1 MMSNQIAKLLAD
13 LAARP
18 QQVEL
23 IDELDLAWSS
33 EADWETVVR
42 EIPLH
47 ARRLTDGS
55 ASARLLARSAYIARL
70 GLDDAATADALLNE
84 ALTRSSDAAAFAE
97 AVVASVESS
106 DDWDVV
112 LGALEDAEAAVA
124 STGAK
129 SRLAVAQGG
138 VFETHKQDHKSA
150 IAAFKRAA
158 ELDPTHAEAFRRG
171 RLLFAAA
178 GNWEKVVTFLGA
190 EAKLAGVA
198 AAKAAL
204 IAEVAEIQ
212 FSHLANPSAARA
224 KLAEALALDP
234 TCAAAVA
241 LSAKLPADVAVAA
254 TAVLTALPAPV
265 AAAPV
270 AAAPAAA
277 APAAAAPLAAPIAP
291 SLVAPA
297 PKPVVAAVVTA
308 PVAAAPVAASFGA
321 PAAVAG
327 PLDAARFFPLG
338 WDEMTTYID
347 DLREIAYGSAEGATR
362 LGARIV
368 DLLARDGA
376 SDDVLAREAW
386 DLLGLSDDKFGLAR
400 QLLAAVYC
408 RRNVWGELEMQL
420 ADADGSEPDG
430 GWAGALYVAR
440 FNALGDRAGA
450 AEVAGRAGAAAQRDA
465 EVIDAV
471 VKGNW
476 RKAQTTF
483 MERLAGFGAAAEA
496 ESYRE
501 LAYLALGFHAEDK
514 VADSLRR
521 VLKANKADASAR
533 ELAKAVYRRSEKWQP
548 LAELLKQHADEAQRE
563 SSLRSSM
570 LRELLRIYRDELKQ
584 DMLVVT
590 TYQALAQLHPT
601 DLALL
606 DELGGRLESLGRWPD
621 LIDVKRKR
629 IAALDSDSDRIA
641 AMRELAQLYLVRFSN
656 QAEAIKL
663 FEQIRELDE
672 SDEGAVASLE
682 DLYDKR
688 REWEKLIA
696 IKRMLAERA
705 FGNDERIKYLRDAA
719 DVAATKARKP
729 ELAVALW
736 GEVLECDANDLQAL
750 SALEQGYEREKNF
763 ARLAEIVERKAA
775 ATVEAAPKAL
785 ALLKLAQLLGD
796 RLGQTERA
804 LEVYE
809 ELLEVE
815 PSNARAREAIRK
827 GAIEL
832 QQWERLELLYARDEN
847 WSEYARQLEG
857 LVGTVKQ
864 AEVKVELSFKLW
876 EVLSERLNQV
886 DRGSKAL
893 ERVLTVDNANE
904 RAAELL
910 APIYEG
916 RGDQPGLARVS
927 EVLLRHATDETA
939 QRDLLIKLGLI
950 ARKMNDAAKAYNW
963 LSRAV
968 VTGEL
973 VVSVLDD
980 LDASSKASR
989 NDRSLAEV
997 YGKALGNLYDTR
1009 SEAWLSV
1016 AMRRAKLLD
1025 LSLSDAP
1032 AALTVYEEVLASWP
1046 EQADALERQEV
1057 LLTRLARWD
1066 DLLSVLDD
1074 KAALAQGETR
1084 VVLLRRIASLQ
1095 DEQRKDEA
1103 AAIDAYRALR
1113 EAVPTDLPALQALRR
1128 LYRGSNDGLELA
1140 TVLSDLVGL
1149 STGAASV
1156 DLRLE
1161 LAAVYLDLL
1170 EDSSSAM
1177 EVVSGL
1183 ATDAPKHPKVKGLLE
1198 RLVEFDGQRAQA
1210 ALLLEPIYTSES
1222 SWKLLV
1228 GVLDIQL
1235 DAAESL
1241 ATRKQ
1246 LLERIGQLQLERLN
1260 DATGAW
1266 KSYEALLRAEPRST
1280 LAQTRLETMAKAKEL
1295 WKQYV
1300 GLLESVVDD
1309 EGLAGA
1315 DAERAVEIFERA
1327 AQICDK
1333 TLGQHEE
1340 AVRLLRRVLEVDG
1353 RRESTMVQLEAL
1365 LVRLKDWE
1373 ANLEVIEL
1381 RLALHTDAAQRKGLL
1396 VRAAGLWEEMLD
1408 AAERAVEV
1416 WQRLADEQSGDRDA
1430 LSNLDRLF
1438 GQTGEHAQQ
1447 AGVLEQRIAL
1457 ATGAERT
1464 ALVARLAALQIEQIG
1479 DIAQGL
1485 LLWAEVL
1492 NAEPGHAVARSA
1504 VWALLSDDDYAQAA
1518 SDLLQPLLE
1527 KEKSWEKVVTVVEA
1541 RLRIAAT
1548 PDERRGHVLLLTQL
1562 HASQLKRTDVAY
1574 GVARAH
1580 LGEFLSDGEV
1590 VGTAEQLAG
1599 SAGKMADFVG
1609 VLVSLSRDESDELL
1623 GTTML
1628 ARAARLSEV
1637 SLSDVAGA
1645 VALWNEVLERDDQN
1659 DEALLALV
1667 RLYNQTRAWEGL
1679 VGALLRRAELPSSM
1693 SEPSVR
1699 RGLLLQSAALYE
1711 ESLEAPAK
1719 AIDTYLSVLEMDPLD
1734 RDAVEAL
1741 ERLFSRAER
1750 WEELVENY
1758 GRKLEFV
1765 TDLRARREILFTLG
1779 AVFEKELDDK
1789 ERAIEAFGRALAA
1802 DGGDL
1807 GAVEALDRLYAV
1819 TENWFELQRILE
1831 LEATLVKGG
1840 DASRNTR
1847 YRLGRLL
1854 EKEQGDLPG
1863 ALAIYGAIL
1872 AEASEHGATRDA
1884 LIQLMESG
1892 EAAVEAALLLAP
1904 IYRKER
1910 DGARLAGV
1918 IEVIAEGAET
1928 TAAKHDRLVELAE
1941 VEEGFNGSPEAAF
1954 AAYRRAATE
1963 EARATTLDAL
1973 ERLAGTLEN
1982 WRDLSDFFR
1991 ELAESV
1997 GEPTEQRAIL
2007 LRSARILEVKVE
2019 DHKAA
2024 IEVLEELAGRDASDA
2039 EALVSLERL
2048 YQAGESWKEVADTLQ
2063 RQVDTASEAAWKRT
2077 LRLRLAGVMAEFLR
2091 RPGDAV
2097 ETYGEVLRESEHD
2110 ADAMAALEGLL
2121 AAGSEVQAVAA
2132 WLEPSYRALGRW
2144 KALVA
2149 LNRARI
2155 DVESDG
2161 DERYRIWLETA
2172 EVQVSELQDQSAG
2185 LVATA
2190 QALMERPTE
2199 AGLRDQL
2206 EQFAAT
2212 TKKWSE
2218 VADVFGDLLREELSD
2233 DDKKDYATRQ
2243 GRILESELNELDGAE
2258 KAWLTVLSVDE
2269 ADATALEALDR
2280 IYLAQKR
2287 WADLAP
2293 VLTRRRDGLFE
2304 PAQVVA
2310 LLWRRAEVQEQ
2321 HLDDA
2326 EAAVASY
2333 EEILESEATHKAALD
2348 ALERLFLAS
2357 ESWARLFDVL
2367 ERQLELATE
2376 DAARVGYLERMALL
2390 ADELLDRSDDAVELW
2405 RRVAA
2410 IRPDA
2415 TNAWEQLSLLLE
2427 RLERDQEWADVL
2439 DQLVELAPNAAA
2451 QHGLLVR
2458 AGRVQ
2463 AERLDNA
2470 EAAIERFAK
2479 ALLLQPDN
2487 GDDLRQLRAL
2497 YQQVGSAEPLADVL
2511 ERLVAG
2517 KHLEEGDHVAI
2528 FVQLG
2533 ELYADTIGDREKAVA
2548 AWERVLA
2555 SQPESVD
2562 TLERLDGLFGSLGQ
2576 WEKCAAILEQ
2586 KVALLTTDTDR
2597 IEILHRIA
2605 GIWSNE
2611 VRNQEKAV
2619 AALERIAD
2627 LDITDGDACAA
2638 LEALYESME
2647 NWSALGSL
2655 IVDRATYTEDLWERK
2670 TTLLRAVP
2678 VFEQKLNNAAMAFT
2692 VVAKALDLAP
2702 TEEELRL
2709 ELERLADLAGE
2720 HAALIDL
2727 YRSIIGRV
2735 AADDSEEATLPFR
2748 LAAGRIQEEKLN
2760 RPEMAEVFFD
2770 QALAIDGENTLAL
2783 AALERI
2789 YTVTEDW
2796 SALSGILTRKVEV
2809 SYDPAAQGELL
2820 RRVGSIAEEKLRD
2833 LDAAAKAF
2841 QQALDV
2847 QDRDAVAYDALERI
2861 FAAMPDWRELVAVLE
2876 RRADVASEPSE
2887 MVRCRSEVAEIW
2899 ATKLHDVERA
2909 IDAYFDA
2916 LSVKADD
2923 LPAMVAVEPLLASIE
2938 DWSRWLEVTERR
2950 LALLTGTG
2958 ERVELL
2964 LARARVQE
2972 RSADD
2977 VFSAIGSLESVL
2989 SLDAGHDLAF
2999 TSLERIFTEQERFE
3013 ELVALYDRR
3022 AVAASE
3028 LDERVSA
3035 RTKAAAVLVEQ
3046 QQDTARAIASLEQAL
3061 ELRGTE
3067 LGALA
3072 SLAGLYEET
3081 ENWKRSVELL
3091 DRAAAVT
3098 GDEASKLVFHF
3109 HAGELLGAK
3118 LGLHAE
3124 ALDRFNRA
3132 RDLDGTRPAVL
3143 RGVASELEALG
3154 RWDEA
3159 VSVQLAHLEMTTE
3172 VMDRAV
3178 LMTAIGR
3185 THLVHLGLQSEGQ
3198 RWLEDALELDPTLAR
3213 AAEPLLPIYVKLDR
3227 AERARPLVKLLL
3239 SQEEEREP
3247 AAAASLE
3254 RIAGWVAES
3263 LLQFDEARAHY
3274 DAAIQLE
3281 GSNPETLLG
3290 LARVSAKVGQHRD
3303 AAEAYQEVLRMA
3315 GATLAVAQRTE
3326 VMMSAARCYM
3336 EVDDLYGARDLSEQ
3350 VLATEPNR
3358 ADALQLLLQ
3367 CCIASN
3373 DESGAL
3379 EARTKLL
3386 EVVPSAER
3394 FKLLVQIGESYEA
3407 ASNLDE
3413 ADKYLRLALELEP
3426 NSRLVLNKLLQ
3437 IYAES
3442 ENWQRATET
3451 LGVLAAQETDA
3462 SRKARLLFSIG
3473 TMFRDQLEN
3482 AGEAIVFFNQALGE
3496 DAGLLEAFEAIDQL
3510 LTEAKDWTALQK
3522 NYRKM
3527 IERVG
3532 SDSSEEGRALQL
3544 LLYRNLG
3551 EVYRSRLGMYEE
3563 AIASFQLA
3571 SGLAPN
3577 DQTLH
3582 EILADLYARSGASGK
3597 AVIAQHHRLIEN
3609 EPNRVESYQTLYEL
3623 YLRENEVDKAWCV
3636 AGALALLG
3644 QATREQEAFYQKH
3657 LNAVPKAVSKPIS
3670 AEQWRLI
3677 YHADTDV
3684 VLSNLFAA
3692 VSVSI
3697 RDTFSSDL
3705 KTVGV
3710 KKKDRLDLADKSLFS
3725 TALAQ
3730 AATAVDSGALLAYV
3744 KEGAVGVSNA
3754 NLHPAAVLVG
3764 KEMLSGK
3771 QPRELAFAAAR
3782 AAALMRPEFY
3792 LASVAPKSD
3801 AIKPFFYAAVAV
3813 VTEQMPADAPVEKV
3827 QELAHAMQDLQPPH
3841 RGEIEAR
3848 VKAVLD
3854 AGRNPDL
3861 SAWLRHADLTAARA
3875 ALVVS
3880 GDLRSAIEQI
3890 SQGANAVGR
3899 SAPQDRVRDLTL
3911 FAVSEHYFQLRA
3923 ELGLALPAGA
3933 RP

>member
-33 EADWETVVR
+33 ESDWETVVR
-42 EIPLH
+42 EIPVH
-47 ARRLTDGS
+47 ARRLTDGAS
-55 ASARLLARSAYIARL
+55 AARLLARSAYIARL
-70 GLDDAATADALLNE
+70 GLDDASTADALLNE
-84 ALTRSSDAAAFAE
+84 ALERSSDATAFAA
-97 AVVASVESS
+97 AVIASVESAE
-106 DDWDVV
+106 DWDVV
-112 LGALEDAEAAVA
+112 LGALEDAEVAVA
-124 STGAK
+124 SPAAK
-129 SRLAVAQGG
+129 SRLVVAMGNLL
-138 VFETHKQDHKSA
+138 ETHKQDQKGA
-150 IAAFKRAA
+150 IAAYKRAA

-171 RLLFAAA
+171 RLLFTAA

-190 EAKLAGVA
+190 ESKLAGSPA
-198 AAKAAL
+198 EKASL
-204 IAEVAEIQ
+204 IAQVAEIQ
-212 FSHLANPSAARA
+212 FSRLSNTSAARV
-224 KLAEALALDP
+224 KVAEALSIDP
-234 TCAAAVA
+234 DCGAAMA
-241 LSAKLPADVAVAA
+241 LSAKLPADVVAA
-254 TAVLTALPAPV
+254 GTSVLTALPTPEV
-265 AAAPV
+265 
-270 AAAPAAA
+270 AAPAAA
-277 APAAAAPLAAPIAP
+277 APVAAPVAPKPMTIAPPPAVAAAKPVAAPVVAPAAAAP
-291 SLVAPA
+291 SLM
-297 PKPVVAAVVTA
+297 A
-308 PVAAAPVAASFGA
+308 PVGGQSAA
-321 PAAVAG
+321 AG
-327 PLDAARFFPLG
+327 PLDAPRFFPLG
-338 WDEMTTYID
+338 WDGLVSYID
-347 DLREIAYGSAEGATR
+347 DLREVAYGSAEGATR
-362 LGARIV
+362 LGARVV

-376 SDDVLAREAW
+376 SDDALASEAW
-386 DLLGLSDDKFGLAR
+386 DLLGLADDKFALAR
-400 QLLAAVYC
+400 QLLAALYC
-408 RRNVWGELEMQL
+408 RRDAWTELEMRL
-420 ADADGSEPDG
+420 AEADAAEEDG

-450 AEVAGRAGAAAQRDA
+450 AALVSRAGAAAQRDA

-501 LAYLALGFHAEDK
+501 LAYLALGFNAEDK

-521 VLKANKADASAR
+521 VLKVNKSDATAR
-533 ELAKAVYRRSEKWQP
+533 ELAKAVYRRGEKWQP
-548 LAELLKQHADEAQRE
+548 LAELLKQHAEEAQRE
-563 SSLRSSM
+563 SAWRGSM

-584 DMLVVT
+584 EMLVVT

-601 DLALL
+601 DLDLL

-621 LIDVKRKR
+621 LIDVRRKR

-641 AMRELAQLYLVRFSN
+641 AIRDLAQLYLVRFSN

-705 FGNDERIKYLRDAA
+705 YGNEERVRYLRDAA

-736 GEVLECDANDLQAL
+736 GEVLDCDANDLQAL
-750 SALEQGYEREKNF
+750 TALEQGYEREKNF
-763 ARLAEIVERKAA
+763 AKLAEIVERKAA
-775 ATVEAAPKAL
+775 ATTDAAPKAL

-815 PSNARAREAIRK
+815 PANARAREAIRK
-827 GAIEL
+827 GSIEL
-832 QQWERLELLYARDEN
+832 QQWERLELLYSRDDN

-857 LVGTVKQ
+857 LVGTLKQ

-893 ERVLTVDNANE
+893 ERVLTVDSANE

-927 EVLLRHATDETA
+927 EILLRHATDETV
-939 QRDLLIKLGLI
+939 QRDLLIRLGLI

-968 VTGEL
+968 LTGEL
-973 VVSVLDD
+973 VVSILDD
-980 LDASSKASR
+980 LDAVSKASR
-989 NDRSLAEV
+989 NDRALAEV
-997 YGKALGNLYDTR
+997 YGKALGNLYDSR

-1066 DLLSVLDD
+1066 DLLSVLED
-1074 KAALAQGETR
+1074 KAAMAQGEAR
-1084 VVLLRRIASLQ
+1084 VVLLRRIATLQ
-1095 DEQRKDEA
+1095 DEQRKDES

-1128 LYRGSNDGLELA
+1128 LYRASNDGVELA
-1140 TVLSDLVGL
+1140 VVLGDLVGL
-1149 STGAASV
+1149 STGAVSV

-1170 EDSSSAM
+1170 DDAASSM
-1177 EVVSGL
+1177 EVVAGL
-1183 ATDAPKHPKVKGLLE
+1183 AVDAPKHPKVKGLLE
-1198 RLVEFDGQRAQA
+1198 RLVEFDGQRVQA

-1222 SWKLLV
+1222 SWKALV
-1228 GVLDIQL
+1228 GALEIQL
-1235 DAAESL
+1235 DAAEAI

-1246 LLERIGQLQLERLN
+1246 LLERIGQLQIERLN
-1260 DATGAW
+1260 DSSGAW

-1280 LAQTRLETMAKAKEL
+1280 LAQTRLETLAKAKEL

-1300 GLLESVVDD
+1300 GLLEAVVDD
-1309 EGLAGA
+1309 EGLAAA
-1315 DAERAVEIFERA
+1315 DAERAVELFERA

-1333 TLGQHEE
+1333 TLGQHDE
-1340 AVRLLRRVLEVDG
+1340 AVRLLRRVLDVDG

-1408 AAERAVEV
+1408 SADRAIEV
-1416 WQRLADEQSGDRDA
+1416 WRRLADEQSGDRDA

-1438 GQTGEHAQQ
+1438 GQTGDHAQQ
-1447 AGVLEQRIAL
+1447 AAILEARIAL
-1457 ATGAERT
+1457 STGAERT
-1464 ALVARLAALQIEQIG
+1464 SLLARLAALQIEQIG

-1485 LLWAEVL
+1485 SLWAEVL
-1492 NAEPGHAVARSA
+1492 NAESGHAGARSA
-1504 VWALLSDDDYAQAA
+1504 VWALLADDDYAQAA
-1518 SDLLQPLLE
+1518 ADLLQPLFE
-1527 KEKSWEKVVTVVEA
+1527 KEKSWEKVVSIVEA

-1548 PDERRGHVLLLTQL
+1548 PDERRAHVVRLTQL

-1574 GVARAH
+1574 AVARAH
-1580 LGEFLSDGEV
+1580 LGEFLSDAEV
-1590 VGTAEQLAG
+1590 VATAEKLAG
-1599 SAGKMADFVG
+1599 SAGKTADFVG
-1609 VLVSLSRDESDELL
+1609 VLVGLSRDESDELL

-1637 SLSDVAGA
+1637 SLSDVSGA

-1659 DEALLALV
+1659 EEALLALE

-1679 VGALLRRAELPSSM
+1679 VSVLLRRAELPSSM
-1693 SEPSVR
+1693 SETSVR
-1699 RGLLLQSAALYE
+1699 RGLLLQAAALYE
-1711 ESLEAPAK
+1711 DSLEEPSK
-1719 AIDTYLSVLEMDPLD
+1719 AIDTYLSVLEMDQLD

-1741 ERLFSRAER
+1741 ERLFTRAAR

-1765 TDLRARREILFTLG
+1765 TDLRSRREILFTLG

-1802 DGGDL
+1802 DGTDL

-1840 DASRNTR
+1840 EASRNTR

-1854 EKEQGDLPG
+1854 EKEQGDLAG

-1872 AEASEHGATRDA
+1872 AEDSEHGATRDA
-1884 LIQLMESG
+1884 LVHLVESG
-1892 EAAVEAALLLAP
+1892 ESAIEAALLLAP

-1941 VEEGFNGSPEAAF
+1941 VEESFNGSKEAAF
-1954 AAYRRAATE
+1954 AAFRRAASE
-1963 EARATTLDAL
+1963 EARGSTLDAL
-1973 ERLAGTLEN
+1973 ERLAGDLEN

-1997 GEPTEQRAIL
+1997 SEPSEQRSIL

-2019 DHKAA
+2019 DAKAA

-2039 EALVSLERL
+2039 EALVGLERL
-2048 YQAGESWKEVADTLQ
+2048 YQAGEAWKEVADTLQ
-2063 RQVDTASEAAWKRT
+2063 RQVDAATDAGWKRT

-2110 ADAMAALEGLL
+2110 ADAIAALEGLL

-2144 KALVA
+2144 QALVA
-2149 LNRARI
+2149 LNRARV
-2155 DVESDG
+2155 DVESDS
-2161 DERYRIWLETA
+2161 DERFRIWLETA
-2172 EVQVSELQDQSAG
+2172 EVQVNELKDQRAG

-2199 AGLRDQL
+2199 ASLRDQL
-2206 EQFAAT
+2206 EQFAAA
-2212 TKKWSE
+2212 TKKWAE

-2233 DDKKDYATRQ
+2233 DDKKDYASRQ
-2243 GRILESELNELDGAE
+2243 GRILESELGELEAAE

-2269 ADATALEALDR
+2269 ADTLALEALDR
-2280 IYLAQKR
+2280 IYLEQKR

-2293 VLTRRRDGLFE
+2293 ILTRRRDGLFE

-2326 EAAVASY
+2326 EAAVATY
-2333 EEILESEATHKAALD
+2333 EEILEAEASHKAALD

-2357 ESWARLFDVL
+2357 ESWSRLFDVL
-2367 ERQLELATE
+2367 ERQLELAT
-2376 DAARVGYLERMALL
+2376 DDNGRIGYLERMAIL

-2405 RRVAA
+2405 RRVAG

-2415 TNAWEQLSLLLE
+2415 PNAWEQLSVLLE

-2439 DQLVELAPNAAA
+2439 DRLVELASNATA
-2451 QHGLLVR
+2451 QHSLLQR

-2470 EAAIERFAK
+2470 DGAIERYAK
-2479 ALLLQPDN
+2479 ALALQPNN
-2487 GDDLRQLRAL
+2487 GDDLRTLRGL

-2511 ERLVAG
+2511 ERLVSG
-2517 KHLEEGDHVAI
+2517 DHLEAEAHGAI

-2533 ELYADTIGDREKAVA
+2533 ELYADTMGDREKAVG
-2548 AWERVLA
+2548 AWERALA
-2555 SQPESVD
+2555 TQPESVD
-2562 TLERLDGLFGSLGQ
+2562 ALDRLDGLFGSLGQ
-2576 WEKCAAILEQ
+2576 WEKCAAILER
-2586 KVALLTTDTDR
+2586 KLELLAADNDR

-2605 GIWSNE
+2605 NIWSNE
-2611 VRNQEKAV
+2611 VRNPEKAV

-2627 LDITDGDACAA
+2627 LDITDADACAA
-2638 LEALYESME
+2638 LESLYESME

-2655 IVDRATYTEDLWERK
+2655 IIDRATNTEDLWERK

-2678 VFEQKLNNAAMAFT
+2678 VFEHKLNNASMAFT

-2720 HAALIDL
+2720 HAAVIDL
-2727 YRSIIGRV
+2727 YRSLIGRV
-2735 AADDSEEATLPFR
+2735 ASEESEEATLPFR
-2748 LAAGRIQEEKLN
+2748 LSAGRIQEEKLD

-2770 QALAIDGENTLAL
+2770 QALAIDGENAVAL
-2783 AALERI
+2783 EALERI

-2796 SALSGILTRKVEV
+2796 SALSGILMKKVEV
-2809 SYDPAAQGELL
+2809 SYDPTVQGDLL

-2861 FAAMPDWRELVAVLE
+2861 YAAQPDWRELVAVLE
-2876 RRADVASEPSE
+2876 RRADVASEQSE
-2887 MVRCRSEVAEIW
+2887 MVRCRSEVAVIW

-2923 LPAMVAVEPLLASIE
+2923 LPAMVAVEPLLASVE

-2950 LALLTGTG
+2950 LALLTSVD
-2958 ERVELL
+2958 ERVALL
-2964 LARARVQE
+2964 LARAEVQE

-2977 VFSAIGSLESVL
+2977 VFSAVSSLEAVL
-2989 SLDAGHDLAF
+2989 SLQAGHDAAF
-2999 TSLERIFTEQERFE
+2999 ASLERIFTEQERFE

-3022 AVAASE
+3022 AESAGALDARIAA
-3028 LDERVSA
+3028 RM
-3035 RTKAAAVLVEQ
+3035 KAAAVLVEQ
-3046 QQDTARAIASLEQAL
+3046 QQDTARAITSYEQAL
-3061 ELRGTE
+3061 ALRATE
-3067 LGALA
+3067 LGALQN
-3072 SLAGLYEET
+3072 LAGLYEEV
-3081 ENWKRSVELL
+3081 ENWKGAVELL

-3098 GDEASKLVFHF
+3098 EDSDAKLVFHF
-3109 HAGELLGAK
+3109 HAGELLGGK
-3118 LGLHAE
+3118 LGQHAE
-3124 ALDRFNRA
+3124 ALERFNHA
-3132 RDLDGTRPAVL
+3132 RDLDPTRPAVL

-3154 RWDEA
+3154 RWQEA
-3159 VSVQLAHLEMTTE
+3159 VNVQLAHLEMTTE
-3172 VMDRAV
+3172 VADRAA
-3178 LMTAIGR
+3178 LMTEIGR
-3185 THLVHLGLQSEGQ
+3185 THLAHLGLEAEGQ

-3239 SQEEEREP
+3239 AQEEERD
-3247 AAAASLE
+3247 AASSASIE

-3263 LLQFDEARAHY
+3263 LLQFDEAREHY
-3274 DAAIQLE
+3274 DAAIRLE

-3303 AAEAYQEVLRMA
+3303 AAEAYQEVLRSSGESL
-3315 GATLAVAQRTE
+3315 GAAQRTE
-3326 VMMSAARCYM
+3326 VMMAAARCYM
-3336 EVDDLYGARDLSEQ
+3336 AVDDLYGARDLSEQ
-3350 VLATEPNR
+3350 VLATEPKR
-3358 ADALQLLLQ
+3358 FDALELLLQ

-3379 EARTKLL
+3379 DARTRLL
-3386 EVVPSAER
+3386 EVAPAGDR
-3394 FKLLVQIGESYEA
+3394 FKLLVQIGEAYEA
-3407 ASNLDE
+3407 ASNIDG
-3413 ADKYLRLALELEP
+3413 ADKYFRMALEIEP
-3426 NSRLVLNKLLQ
+3426 NSRLVLNKLLNV
-3437 IYAES
+3437 YAEA
-3442 ENWQRATET
+3442 ENWKRATET
-3451 LGVLAAQETDA
+3451 LGLLAAQESDTG
-3462 SRKARLLFSIG
+3462 RKARLLFSIG
-3473 TMFRDQLEN
+3473 TMFRDQLED
-3482 AGEAIVFFNQALGE
+3482 ATEAVAFFNQALAE
-3496 DAGLLEAFEAIDQL
+3496 DPSLLEAFEGIDRL
-3510 LTEAKDWTALQK
+3510 LTEAKDWNALQK

-3527 IERVG
+3527 IERV
-3532 SDSSEEGRALQL
+3532 SNDSSEEGRALQL

-3551 EVYRSRLGMYEE
+3551 EVYRTRLGKYDE

-3609 EPNRVESYQTLYEL
+3609 EPNRVESYQTLFEL

-3636 AGALALLG
+3636 AGALSLLG

-3657 LNAVPKAVSKPIS
+3657 LTGAAKPLTKPIS
-3670 AEQWRLI
+3670 SEQWRLI

-3697 RDTFSSDL
+3697 RDTFSTDL
-3705 KTVGV
+3705 KTLGL

-3725 TALAQ
+3725 NALKQ
-3730 AATAVDSGALLAYV
+3730 ASLAVESGDLLAYAKDGV
-3744 KEGAVGVSNA
+3744 TGVSNA

-3771 QPRELAFAAAR
+3771 QPRELAFATTR

-3792 LASVAPKSD
+3792 LASIAPKSD

-3813 VTEQMPADAPVEKV
+3813 VTEQMPADAPVERV
-3827 QELAHAMQDLQPPH
+3827 QALAHAMQDLQPPH
-3841 RGEIEAR
+3841 RGEIESR
-3848 VKAVLD
+3848 VKAVLE

-3899 SAPQDRVRDLTL
+3899 ASAQDRVRDLTL

>member
-1 MMSNQIAKLLAD
+1 MMSNQIATLLAG

-42 EIPLH
+42 EIPVH
-47 ARRLTDGS
+47 ARRLTDG
-55 ASARLLARSAYIARL
+55 ATSARLLARSAYIARL
-70 GLDDAATADALLNE
+70 GLDDGATADALLNE
-84 ALTRSSDAAAFAE
+84 ALTRASDAVAFAA
-97 AVVASVESS
+97 AVVASVENSG
-106 DDWDVV
+106 DWDVV

-124 STGAK
+124 SPSAK
-129 SRLAVAQGG
+129 SRLVVTQGG
-138 VFETHKQDHKSA
+138 VFETHKQDHKAA
-150 IAAFKRAA
+150 IAAYKRAA

-171 RLLFAAA
+171 RMLFAAA
-178 GNWEKVVTFLGA
+178 GSWEKVVTFLGA
-190 EAKLAGVA
+190 ESKLAGEVSE
-198 AAKAAL
+198 KAAL
-204 IAEVAEIQ
+204 IAEAAEVQ
-212 FSHLANPSAARA
+212 FTHLGNPSAARL
-224 KLAEALALDP
+224 KVAEALALDSK
-234 TCAAAVA
+234 CSLAIA
-241 LSAKLPADVAVAA
+241 LSAKLPADVAGAG
-254 TAVLTALPAPV
+254 TSVLTALPAPAVVV
-265 AAAPV
+265 AAPALVAPVLAAAVVAAPALVAPVLAAPV
-270 AAAPAAA
+270 VV
-277 APAAAAPLAAPIAP
+277 PLA
-291 SLVAPA
+291 VAT
-297 PKPVVAAVVTA
+297 PVGGAS
-308 PVAAAPVAASFGA
+308 SFGA
-321 PAAVAG
+321 SASVAG

-338 WDEMTTYID
+338 WEGMTAYID
-347 DLREIAYGSAEGATR
+347 DLRELAYGSAEGATR
-362 LGARIV
+362 FGARIV

-376 SDDVLAREAW
+376 SDDVLARESW
-386 DLLGLSDDKFGLAR
+386 DLLGLADDKFALGR
-400 QLLAAVYC
+400 QLLAALYC
-408 RRNVWGELEMQL
+408 RRNVWTELEMQL
-420 ADADGSEPDG
+420 ADADSSEPDG

-440 FNALGDRAGA
+440 FNALGDRSGA
-450 AEVAGRAGAAAQRDA
+450 AEISGRAGAAAQRDA
-465 EVIDAV
+465 EVIEV
-471 VKGNW
+471 VLKGNW

-483 MERLAGFGAAAEA
+483 MEQLAGFGAAAEA

-501 LAYLALGFHAEDK
+501 LSYLALGFHAEDK

-521 VLKANKADASAR
+521 VLKANKADAGAR

-548 LAELLKQHADEAQRE
+548 LAELLKQHADEAQGE
-563 SSLRSSM
+563 ASWRSSM

-584 DMLVVT
+584 EMLVVT
-590 TYQALAQLHPT
+590 TYQSLAQLHPT
-601 DLALL
+601 DLVLL
-606 DELGGRLESLGRWPD
+606 EEFGSRLEALGRWPD

-629 IAALDSDSDRIA
+629 IAALDSDSERIA
-641 AMRELAQLYLVRFSN
+641 TMRELAQLYLVRFSN

-672 SDEGAVASLE
+672 SDDGAIASLE

-688 REWEKLIA
+688 REWEKLIS

-705 FGNDERIKYLRDAA
+705 FGNDDRIRYLRDAA

-729 ELAVALW
+729 EVAVALW
-736 GEVLECDANDLQAL
+736 SEVLDCDPNDIQAL

-775 ATVEAAPKAL
+775 ATSDAAPKAI

-796 RLGQTERA
+796 RLGQSERA

-832 QQWERLELLYARDEN
+832 QQWERLELLYAREEN
-847 WSEYARQLEG
+847 WSEFARQLEG

-893 ERVLTVDNANE
+893 ERVLTVDSDNE

-927 EVLLRHATDETA
+927 EVLLRHASDDTT
-939 QRDLLIKLGLI
+939 QRDLLIRLGLI

-980 LDASSKASR
+980 LDAASKASR
-989 NDRSLAEV
+989 NDRSLSEV

-1025 LSLSDAP
+1025 LSLSDGP

-1046 EQADALERQEV
+1046 EQSDALERQEF

-1066 DLLSVLDD
+1066 ELLAVLED
-1074 KAALAQGETR
+1074 KAAVAQGDTR
-1084 VVLLRRIASLQ
+1084 VALLRRIASLQ

-1113 EAVPTDLPALQALRR
+1113 DAVPTDLPALQALRR
-1128 LYRGSNDGLELA
+1128 LYRASGDGVELA
-1140 TVLSDLVGL
+1140 MVLADLVGL

-1161 LAAVYLDLL
+1161 LAAVHLDLL
-1170 EDSSSAM
+1170 EDSVAAM
-1177 EVVSGL
+1177 EVVAGL
-1183 ATDAPKHPKVKGLLE
+1183 AGDAPRHAKVKGLLE
-1198 RLVEFDGQRAQA
+1198 QLLAFDGQRVQA
-1210 ALLLEPIYTSES
+1210 ALLLEPVYTAES
-1222 SWKLLV
+1222 GWKSLV
-1228 GVLDIQL
+1228 GVLEIQL
-1235 DAAESL
+1235 EAAESIS
-1241 ATRKQ
+1241 TRQQ

-1260 DATGAW
+1260 DSAGAW
-1266 KSYEALLRAEPRST
+1266 KSYEALLRAEPRSA
-1280 LAQTRLETMAKAKEL
+1280 LAQTRLETMAKAKDL

-1300 GLLESVVDD
+1300 DLLESVVDD

-1315 DAERAVEIFERA
+1315 DAERAVELLERA

-1333 TLGQHEE
+1333 TMGQHEE
-1340 AVRLLRRVLEVDG
+1340 AVRLLRRVLDVDS

-1365 LVRLKDWE
+1365 LVRLQDWE
-1373 ANLEVIEL
+1373 AILEVIES
-1381 RLALHTDAAQRKGLL
+1381 RLALHTDGSQRKGLL
-1396 VRAAGLWEEMLD
+1396 VRAAGLSEEMLD
-1408 AAERAVEV
+1408 AAERAIDV
-1416 WQRLADEQSGDRDA
+1416 WQRLAGEQSGDRDA
-1430 LSNLDRLF
+1430 LSNLDRLY
-1438 GQTGEHAQQ
+1438 GQTGDHAQQ
-1447 AGVLEQRIAL
+1447 ASVLERRIAL
-1457 ATGAERT
+1457 AAGAERT
-1464 ALVARLAALQIEQIG
+1464 ALVARLAALQVVQIG
-1479 DIAQGL
+1479 DVAQGL

-1492 NAEPGHAVARSA
+1492 NAEPGHAGARSA
-1504 VWALLSDDDYAQAA
+1504 VWALLSDDDFAQAA

-1527 KEKSWEKVVTVVEA
+1527 KEKNWEKVVSIVEA
-1541 RLRIAAT
+1541 RLRIATT
-1548 PDERRGHVLLLTQL
+1548 PDERRGHVLRLTQM
-1562 HASQLKRTDVAY
+1562 HAWQLKKTDVAY

-1609 VLVSLSRDESDELL
+1609 VLVSLSRDESDETL

-1628 ARAARLSEV
+1628 ARAARLNEV

-1645 VALWNEVLERDDQN
+1645 VAIWNEVLERDDQN

-1667 RLYNQTRAWEGL
+1667 RLYQQTRAWEGL

-1699 RGLLLQSAALYE
+1699 RGLLLQSASLYE
-1711 ESLEAPAK
+1711 DSLEQPAK
-1719 AIDTYLSVLEMDPLD
+1719 AMDTYLSVLEMDPLD

-1741 ERLFSRAER
+1741 ERLFTRAER

-1789 ERAIEAFGRALAA
+1789 ERAIESFGRALAA
-1802 DGGDL
+1802 DAGDL

-1840 DASRNTR
+1840 EASRNTR

-1863 ALAIYGAIL
+1863 ALAIYDAIL
-1872 AEASEHGATRDA
+1872 GEESDHGATRDA
-1884 LIQLMESG
+1884 LVQLMESG
-1892 EAAVEAALLLAP
+1892 EAAVEAALILAP
-1904 IYRKER
+1904 IYRNER

-1918 IEVIAEGAET
+1918 LEVIADGAET
-1928 TAAKHDRLVELAE
+1928 TTAKHDRLVELAE
-1941 VEEGFNGSPEAAF
+1941 VQEVLNSSSEAAF
-1954 AAYRRAATE
+1954 TAYRRAVTE
-1963 EARATTLDAL
+1963 ESRATTLDAL

-1982 WRDLSDFFR
+1982 WRILSDFFR

-2007 LRSARILEVKVE
+2007 LRSARILAVKVG
-2019 DHKAA
+2019 DNKAA

-2048 YQAGESWKEVADTLQ
+2048 YQAAESWTEVADTLQ
-2063 RQVDTASEAAWKRT
+2063 RQVDAANDAAWKRT
-2077 LRLRLAGVMAEFLR
+2077 LRLRLAAVMAEFLR

-2110 ADAMAALEGLL
+2110 ADAIAALEGLL
-2121 AAGSEVQAVAA
+2121 TAGREVPAVAA

-2144 KALVA
+2144 KALVE

-2155 DVESDG
+2155 DVEPDS
-2161 DERYRIWLETA
+2161 DERFRIWLETA
-2172 EVQVSELQDQSAG
+2172 EIQVSELKDQSAG

-2199 AGLRDQL
+2199 IGLRDQL

-2218 VADVFGDLLREELSD
+2218 VSDVFGDLLREELSD
-2233 DDKKDYATRQ
+2233 DDRKDYATRQ
-2243 GRILESELNELDGAE
+2243 GRILETELAELEGAE

-2269 ADATALEALDR
+2269 ADGTALEALDR
-2280 IYLAQKR
+2280 IYLAQTR

-2304 PAQVVA
+2304 PSQVVA
-2310 LLWRRAEVQEQ
+2310 LLWRRAQLQEL

-2333 EEILESEATHKAALD
+2333 EEILESESTHRSSLD

-2367 ERQLELATE
+2367 ERQFELATE
-2376 DAARVGYLERMALL
+2376 DGARVGYLERMAVL
-2390 ADELLDRSDDAVELW
+2390 ADELLDRSEDAVELW

-2410 IRPDA
+2410 IRPDGQ
-2415 TNAWEQLSLLLE
+2415 NAWEQLSRLLE
-2427 RLERDQEWADVL
+2427 RLERDQDWADVL
-2439 DQLVELAPNAAA
+2439 DRLVELAPNSAA
-2451 QHGLLVR
+2451 QHPLLER
-2458 AGRVQ
+2458 AARVQ

-2479 ALLLQPDN
+2479 ALSLQPDN
-2487 GDDLRQLRAL
+2487 GHDLRQLRSL
-2497 YQQVGSAEPLADVL
+2497 YQQVGSAEPLADML

-2517 KHLEEGDHVAI
+2517 KHVDESEHLAI

-2533 ELYADTIGDREKAVA
+2533 ELYSDTIGDREKAVG

-2562 TLERLDGLFGSLGQ
+2562 ALDRLEGLFGSLGQ

-2586 KVALLTTDTDR
+2586 KVALLATDTDR

-2638 LEALYESME
+2638 LEALYESTE
-2647 NWSALGSL
+2647 NWSALGGL

-2670 TTLLRAVP
+2670 TMLLRAVP
-2678 VFEQKLNNAAMAFT
+2678 VFEVKLNNAVMAFT
-2692 VVAKALDLAP
+2692 VAAKALDLAP
-2702 TEEELRL
+2702 TEEELRF
-2709 ELERLADLAGE
+2709 EVERLADLAGE

-2735 AADDSEEATLPFR
+2735 AVDDSEEATLPFR

-2783 AALERI
+2783 DALERI
-2789 YTVTEDW
+2789 YTATEDW
-2796 SALSGILTRKVEV
+2796 SGLSGILTRKVEV
-2809 SYDPAAQGELL
+2809 AYDPAVQGELL
-2820 RRVGSIAEEKLRD
+2820 RRVGMIAEEKLHD
-2833 LDAAAKAF
+2833 LPAAAKAF

-2847 QDRDAVAYDALERI
+2847 QERDAVAYDSLERI
-2861 FAAMPDWRELVAVLE
+2861 FAAMQDWRELVAVLE
-2876 RRADVASEPSE
+2876 RRADVASEPAE

-2899 ATKLHDVERA
+2899 ATTLHDVERA

-2916 LSVKADD
+2916 LSVKNDD
-2923 LPAMVAVEPLLASIE
+2923 LRAMVALEPLLASE
-2938 DWSRWLEVTERR
+2938 QDWSRWLEVTERH
-2950 LALLTGTG
+2950 LALLTGTS
-2958 ERVELL
+2958 ERIELL
-2964 LARARVQE
+2964 LARAEVQE
-2972 RSADD
+2972 KSSDD
-2977 VFSAIGSLESVL
+2977 VFSAIGSLEAVL
-2989 SLDAGHDLAF
+2989 ALEAGHDAAF
-2999 TSLERIFTEQERFE
+2999 SSLERIFSEQERFE
-3013 ELVALYDRR
+3013 DLISLYDRR
-3022 AVAASE
+3022 AAAAGA

-3046 QQDTARAIASLEQAL
+3046 QDTARAIASLEQAL
-3061 ELRGTE
+3061 DLRGTE

-3072 SLAGLYEET
+3072 ILAGLYEET
-3081 ENWKRSVELL
+3081 ANWKRSVELL
-3091 DRAAAVT
+3091 DRAADVT
-3098 GDEASKLVFHF
+3098 GDDASKLVFHF
-3109 HAGELLGAK
+3109 HAGELLGTK

-3172 VMDRAV
+3172 VMDRAA

-3185 THLVHLGLQSEGQ
+3185 THLAHMGLQDEGQ

-3239 SQEEEREP
+3239 AQDDEREP

-3263 LLQFDEARAHY
+3263 LLQFDDAREHY
-3274 DAAIQLE
+3274 EAAIRFE

-3303 AAEAYQEVLRMA
+3303 AAEAYQEVLRVA
-3315 GATLAVAQRTE
+3315 GATLGTAQRTD
-3326 VMMSAARCYM
+3326 VMMSAARSYM
-3336 EVDDLYGARDLSEQ
+3336 DVDDLYGARDLAEQ
-3350 VLATEPNR
+3350 VLAIQPSR
-3358 ADALQLLLQ
+3358 GDALQILLQ
-3367 CCIASN
+3367 CCVASS
-3373 DESGAL
+3373 DEAGAL
-3379 EARTKLL
+3379 AARTRLL
-3386 EVVPSAER
+3386 DLVPSAER
-3394 FKLLVQIGESYEA
+3394 FTLLLQIGESYEA
-3407 ASNLDE
+3407 ASNTEE

-3437 IYAES
+3437 LYAES

-3451 LGVLAAQETDA
+3451 LGLLAAQETDA
-3462 SRKARLLFSIG
+3462 GRKARLLFSIG

-3482 AGEAIVFFNQALGE
+3482 ATEAIVFFNQALGE
-3496 DAGLLEAFEAIDQL
+3496 DAGFLEAFEAIDRL

-3532 SDSSEEGRALQL
+3532 SDTSAEGRALQL

-3597 AVIAQHHRLIEN
+3597 AVIVQHHRLIEN

-3623 YLRENEVDKAWCV
+3623 YLRDNEVDRAWCV
-3636 AGALALLG
+3636 AGALSLLG
-3644 QATREQEAFYQKH
+3644 QATREQEAFYSKH
-3657 LNAVPKAVSKPIS
+3657 LKAAPKVISKPITV
-3670 AEQWRLI
+3670 EQWRLI

-3697 RDTFSSDL
+3697 RDTFSTDL
-3705 KTVGV
+3705 KTVGL
-3710 KKKDRLDLADKSLFS
+3710 KKKDRVDLTDKSLFS
-3725 TALAQ
+3725 TALGQ

-3744 KEGAVGVSNA
+3744 KEGAAGVFNA

-3771 QPRELAFAAAR
+3771 QPRELAFAVAR
-3782 AAALMRPEFY
+3782 AVTLMRPEFY

-3801 AIKPFFYAAVAV
+3801 AIKPYFYAAVAV
-3813 VTEQMPADAPVEKV
+3813 VTEQMPADAPVDRV
-3827 QELAHAMQDLQPPH
+3827 QQLAHAMQDLQPPH

-3848 VKAVLD
+3848 VKAVLE

-3880 GDLRSAIEQI
+3880 GDLRSAIEQV
-3890 SQGANAVGR
+3890 SQGLHPVGR
-3899 SAPQDRVRDLTL
+3899 CSAKDRVRDLTL
-3911 FAVSEHYFQLRA
+3911 FAVSEHYFQLRS

>member
-1 MMSNQIAKLLAD
+1 
-13 LAARP
+13 
-18 QQVEL
+18 
-23 IDELDLAWSS
+23 
-33 EADWETVVR
+33 
-42 EIPLH
+42 
-47 ARRLTDGS
+47 
-55 ASARLLARSAYIARL
+55 
-70 GLDDAATADALLNE
+70 
-84 ALTRSSDAAAFAE
+84 
-97 AVVASVESS
+97 
-106 DDWDVV
+106 
-112 LGALEDAEAAVA
+112 
-124 STGAK
+124 
-129 SRLAVAQGG
+129 
-138 VFETHKQDHKSA
+138 
-150 IAAFKRAA
+150 
-158 ELDPTHAEAFRRG
+158 
-171 RLLFAAA
+171 
-178 GNWEKVVTFLGA
+178 
-190 EAKLAGVA
+190 
-198 AAKAAL
+198 
-204 IAEVAEIQ
+204 
-212 FSHLANPSAARA
+212 
-224 KLAEALALDP
+224 
-234 TCAAAVA
+234 
-241 LSAKLPADVAVAA
+241 
-254 TAVLTALPAPV
+254 
-265 AAAPV
+265 
-270 AAAPAAA
+270 
-277 APAAAAPLAAPIAP
+277 
-291 SLVAPA
+291 
-297 PKPVVAAVVTA
+297 
-308 PVAAAPVAASFGA
+308 
-321 PAAVAG
+321 
-327 PLDAARFFPLG
+327 
-338 WDEMTTYID
+338 MTTYID

-400 QLLAAVYC
+400 QLLAPLYC
-408 RRNVWGELEMQL
+408 RRNAWAELEMQL

-450 AEVAGRAGAAAQRDA
+450 AEIAGRAGAAAQRDA

-476 RKAQTTF
+476 RKAQTSF

-501 LAYLALGFHAEDK
+501 LSYLALGFHAEDK

-563 SSLRSSM
+563 SSWRSSM

-606 DELGGRLESLGRWPD
+606 DELGTRLESLGRWPD

-629 IAALDSDSDRIA
+629 IAALDSDSDRVM

-736 GEVLECDANDLQAL
+736 GEVLDCDANDLQAL

-809 ELLEVE
+809 ELLTVE
-815 PSNARAREAIRK
+815 PANARAREAIRK

-847 WSEYARQLEG
+847 WAEYARQLEG

-864 AEVKVELSFKLW
+864 AEIKVELSFKLW
-876 EVLSERLNQV
+876 EVLSERLTQV

-893 ERVLTVDNANE
+893 ERVLTVDNTNE

-927 EVLLRHATDETA
+927 EVLLRHASDETA

-968 VTGEL
+968 VTGEP

-1066 DLLSVLDD
+1066 DLLSVLED
-1074 KAALAQGETR
+1074 KAAVAQGEAR
-1084 VVLLRRIASLQ
+1084 VTLLRRIASLQ

-1128 LYRGSNDGLELA
+1128 LYRGANDGVELA
-1140 TVLSDLVGL
+1140 TVLTDLVGL
-1149 STGAASV
+1149 SSGAASV

-1170 EDSSSAM
+1170 EDAASAM

-1222 SWKLLV
+1222 SWKSLV
-1228 GVLDIQL
+1228 GVLEIQL

-1241 ATRKQ
+1241 STRKQ

-1260 DATGAW
+1260 DAAGAW

-1309 EGLAGA
+1309 EGLAGT
-1315 DAERAVEIFERA
+1315 DAERAVELFERA

-1340 AVRLLRRVLEVDG
+1340 AVRLLRRVLDVDG

-1381 RLALHTDAAQRKGLL
+1381 RLGLHTDGAQRKGLL

-1408 AAERAVEV
+1408 AAERAIEV

-1438 GQTGEHAQQ
+1438 SQTGDHAQQ
-1447 AGVLEQRIAL
+1447 AAVLERRIAL

-1527 KEKSWEKVVTVVEA
+1527 KEKSWEKVVTIVEA

-1548 PDERRGHVLLLTQL
+1548 PDERRGHVLRLTQL

-1590 VGTAEQLAG
+1590 VGTAETLAG
-1599 SAGKMADFVG
+1599 SAGKMADFAG
-1609 VLVSLSRDESDELL
+1609 VLVALSRDESDELL

-1628 ARAARLSEV
+1628 ARAARLNEV

-1645 VALWNEVLERDDQN
+1645 VALWNEILERDDQN
-1659 DEALLALV
+1659 EEALLALE

-1679 VGALLRRAELPSSM
+1679 VGVLLRRAELPSSM
-1693 SEPSVR
+1693 SEPSLR

-1711 ESLEAPAK
+1711 DSLELPAK
-1719 AIDTYLSVLEMDPLD
+1719 SIDTYLSVLEMDPLD

-1741 ERLFSRAER
+1741 ERLFTRAER

-1840 DASRNTR
+1840 EASRNTR

-1872 AEASEHGATRDA
+1872 AEASDHTATRDA
-1884 LIQLMESG
+1884 LVQLMESG
-1892 EAAVEAALLLAP
+1892 EAAVEAALILAP

-1928 TAAKHDRLVELAE
+1928 TTAKHDRLVELAE
-1941 VEEGFNGSPEAAF
+1941 VEESFNGSPEAAF
-1954 AAYRRAATE
+1954 AAYRRAAME

-1973 ERLAGTLEN
+1973 ERLARTLEN

-1997 GEPTEQRAIL
+1997 SEPTEQRAIL
-2007 LRSARILEVKVE
+2007 LRSARILEVEVE

-2024 IEVLEELAGRDASDA
+2024 IEVLEELAGRDSSDA

-2048 YQAGESWKEVADTLQ
+2048 YQAGEAWKEVADTVQ
-2063 RQVDTASEAAWKRT
+2063 RQVDTAGDAAWKRT

-2091 RPGDAV
+2091 RPADAV

-2110 ADAMAALEGLL
+2110 AEAIAALEGLL

-2144 KALVA
+2144 QALVG

-2161 DERYRIWLETA
+2161 DERFRIWLETA
-2172 EVQVSELQDQSAG
+2172 EVQVSELKDQSAG

-2199 AGLRDQL
+2199 TGLRDQL
-2206 EQFAAT
+2206 EQFAAA

-2218 VADVFGDLLREELSD
+2218 VADVFGDLLREEL
-2233 DDKKDYATRQ
+2233 
-2243 GRILESELNELDGAE
+2243 GELDAAE

-2269 ADATALEALDR
+2269 ADVTALEALDR

-2293 VLTRRRDGLFE
+2293 ILTRRRDGLFE

-2321 HLDDA
+2321 QLDDA
-2326 EAAVASY
+2326 EAAVSSY
-2333 EEILESEATHKAALD
+2333 EEILESEATHKASLD

-2376 DAARVGYLERMALL
+2376 DAARVGYLERMAVL

-2415 TNAWEQLSLLLE
+2415 PNAWEQLSLLLE
-2427 RLERDQEWADVL
+2427 RLERDQEWVDVL
-2439 DQLVELAPNAAA
+2439 DRLVELAPNAAA
-2451 QHGLLVR
+2451 QHLLLER

-2463 AERLDNA
+2463 SERLDNA

-2517 KHLEEGDHVAI
+2517 KHVEEGDHAAI

-2533 ELYADTIGDREKAVA
+2533 ELYADTLGDREKAVG
-2548 AWERVLA
+2548 AWERVLEA
-2555 SQPESVD
+2555 QPESVD
-2562 TLERLDGLFGSLGQ
+2562 ALDRLDGLFGGLGQ

-2586 KVALLTTDTDR
+2586 KVALLATDTDR

-2611 VRNQEKAV
+2611 VRNSEKAV

-2627 LDITDGDACAA
+2627 LDITDADACAA
-2638 LEALYESME
+2638 LESLYESME
-2647 NWSALGSL
+2647 NWAALGSL

-2670 TTLLRAVP
+2670 TMLLRAVP

-2709 ELERLADLAGE
+2709 EVERLADLAGE

-2735 AADDSEEATLPFR
+2735 SSDDSEEATLPFR

-2770 QALAIDGENTLAL
+2770 QALAIDGENTQAL
-2783 AALERI
+2783 DALERI

-2876 RRADVASEPSE
+2876 RRADVASEPAE

-2950 LALLTGTG
+2950 LALLTGTS
-2958 ERVELL
+2958 ERVALL

-2977 VFSAIGSLESVL
+2977 VFSAISSLEAVL
-2989 SLDAGHDLAF
+2989 ALQAGHDEAF
-2999 TSLERIFTEQERFE
+2999 ASLERIFTEQERFE
-3013 ELVALYDRR
+3013 ELVTLYDRR
-3022 AVAASE
+3022 AGAAAS

-3098 GDEASKLVFHF
+3098 VDDEAKLVFHF
-3109 HAGELLGAK
+3109 HAGELLGTK

-3185 THLVHLGLQSEGQ
+3185 THLVHLALQSEGQ

-3239 SQEEEREP
+3239 GQEEEREP

-3263 LLQFDEARAHY
+3263 LLQFDEAREHY

-3315 GATLAVAQRTE
+3315 GGTLAVAQRTA
-3326 VMMSAARCYM
+3326 VMMSAARCYH
-3336 EVDDLYGARDLSEQ
+3336 EVDDLYGARDLAEQ
-3350 VLATEPNR
+3350 VLAIEPNR

-3394 FKLLVQIGESYEA
+3394 FTLLVQIGESYEA
-3407 ASNLDE
+3407 ASNLGE

-3462 SRKARLLFSIG
+3462 GRKARLLFSIG

-3482 AGEAIVFFNQALGE
+3482 VTEAIAFFNQALGE
-3496 DAGLLEAFEAIDQL
+3496 DAGLLEAFEAIDRL

-3571 SGLAPN
+3571 SALAPN

-3657 LNAVPKAVSKPIS
+3657 LSAAPKVVSKPIS

-3705 KTVGV
+3705 KTLGL
-3710 KKKDRLDLADKSLFS
+3710 KKKDRLDLSDKSLFS

-3730 AATAVDSGALLAYV
+3730 AAIAVDSGALLAFA
-3744 KEGAVGVSNA
+3744 KEGAAGVFNA

-3771 QPRELAFAAAR
+3771 QPRELAFATAR

-3801 AIKPFFYAAVAV
+3801 AIKPYFYAAVAV
-3813 VTEQMPADAPVEKV
+3813 VTEQMPADAPVERV
-3827 QELAHAMQDLQPPH
+3827 QGLAHAMQDLQPPH

-3880 GDLRSAIEQI
+3880 GDLRSAIEQV

-3899 SAPQDRVRDLTL
+3899 SSAQERVRDLTL
-3911 FAVSEHYFQLRA
+3911 FAVSEHYFQLRS